1 MDSPDDCRNTLGTL
15 TRRCL
20 CNIAHSEPAVVLPPI
35 RNRAVGNYRCWPFA
49 SFRCNAMIRRL
60 SEAERTL
67 ASHSRGRVY
76 EFMPWIARH
85 PQRAGAAT
93 IPLTAESLQSF
104 WAHRRRDRHA
114 AVRRVRG
121 RIGLRLGR
129 CAGRPSRAARGQPG
143 PIAHPALWRD
153 RHGGLVRGGHVRAA
167 AARRFPGSAA
177 GVDRR

>member
-1 MDSPDDCRNTLGTL
+1 
-15 TRRCL
+15 
-20 CNIAHSEPAVVLPPI
+20 
-35 RNRAVGNYRCWPFA
+35 
-49 SFRCNAMIRRL
+49 MIHRL
-60 SEAERTL
+60 SEEERTL

-121 RIGLRLGR
+121 GIRLGLGR

-153 RHGGLVRGGHVRAA
+153 RHGGLVRGGTFGLLRLVGFLAPLRA
-167 AARRFPGSAA
+167 STEDEIA
-177 GVDRR
+177 GLDISLHGEALQ